1 MSLRSKSPDDN
12 SSQLSVS
19 SLDSALNHSRE
30 EEELRGL
37 TMDQCYD
44 DQCSNDE
51 IEKVFSH
58 SKFFFVV
65 VPLEETVSLYVLLY
79 SLHHEILLHG

>member
-12 SSQLSVS
+12 SSLLSVS

-37 TMDQCYD
+37 TCYD
-44 DQCSNDE
+44 DPNDE

-58 SKFFFVV
+58 SK
-65 VPLEETVSLYVLLY
+65 
-79 SLHHEILLHG
+79 

>member
-12 SSQLSVS
+12 SSLLSAS

-51 IEKVFSH
+51 IEKVLSH
-58 SKFFFVV
+58 SKFIFFFVGSFGSNFFQNGIISLFIA
-65 VPLEETVSLYVLLY
+65 VP
-79 SLHHEILLHG
+79 

>member
-12 SSQLSVS
+12 SSLLSAS

-37 TMDQCYD
+37 TMDQSYD
-44 DQCSNDE
+44 DPNDE

-58 SKFFFVV
+58 SKWK
-65 VPLEETVSLYVLLY
+65 P
-79 SLHHEILLHG
+79 EILSVDQNNHSENKSERFEHLKT

>member
-12 SSQLSVS
+12 SSLLSAS

-37 TMDQCYD
+37 IMDQCYD

-58 SKFFFVV
+58 SKFLFLIFFSFQLVGMCTIV
-65 VPLEETVSLYVLLY
+65 KIRMF
-79 SLHHEILLHG
+79 ILGM

>member
-12 SSQLSVS
+12 SSLLSAS

-37 TMDQCYD
+37 TMDQCFD

-58 SKFFFVV
+58 SKLTKFFVNV
-65 VPLEETVSLYVLLY
+65 IRASARI
-79 SLHHEILLHG
+79 S